1 MSDARSLD
9 RLITTVNSDLT
20 RLANWFAINRLSLNV
35 TKTNFILFTNVGK
48 CYDKSK
54 ITVMFNGTLVTRVQC
69 SKFLGVYID
78 EHLKWATHVQ
88 QVASKVSR
96 NVGILQ
102 KLRYIIPQYC
112 LMMLYNCFI
121 LPYLQYC
128 CIVWG
133 CIGMTTLNLLILLQ
147 KKCVRIIAKTD
158 SKAHT
163 APLFKKFGLLNISEL
178 CFFQTA
184 LFMFKYT
191 RGHLPQ
197 RFNSY
202 FVRTNSSHHYS
213 TRSAESG
220 YWIPSIKTTVRQR
233 NIRYRGPVTWNKL
246 KPEIQ
251 QLSSQYSFKILLEQY
266 LIDSY

>member
-1 MSDARSLD
+1 MAVIDIVDTITSAMDSHQFSIGVFVDLSKAFDTLNHKILLIKLNHYGIRGVALDWFKSYLTNRYQYVEYNGVKSNPLGIICGVPQGSVLGPVLFLLYINDLVNATNSLELILFADDTNLFMSDASLD

-54 ITVMFNGTLVTRVQC
+54 ITVMFNGTLVTQVQC

-133 CIGMTTLNLLILLQ
+133 CIGMTTLNPLILLQ
-147 KKCVRIIAKTD
+147 KSV
-158 SKAHT
+158 
-163 APLFKKFGLLNISEL
+163 SE
-178 CFFQTA
+178 
-184 LFMFKYT
+184 
-191 RGHLPQ
+191 
-197 RFNSY
+197 
-202 FVRTNSSHHYS
+202 
-213 TRSAESG
+213 
-220 YWIPSIKTTVRQR
+220 
-233 NIRYRGPVTWNKL
+233 
-246 KPEIQ
+246 
-251 QLSSQYSFKILLEQY
+251 
-266 LIDSY
+266 